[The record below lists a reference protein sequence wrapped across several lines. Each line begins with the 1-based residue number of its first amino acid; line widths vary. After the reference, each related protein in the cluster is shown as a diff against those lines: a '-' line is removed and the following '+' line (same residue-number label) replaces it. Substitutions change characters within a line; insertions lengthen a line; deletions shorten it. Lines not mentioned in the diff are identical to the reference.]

1 MVMDVAQTYTEFGDM
16 PEPQAPEPEPEPE
29 RHKVHGGNGSTRE
42 PEMAETVLAVDA
54 VAAGMGRAAAN
65 EEELAAPAEEEAD
78 SEAEEPKGP
87 LAKRIAARREKR
99 RARKAG
105 GGSTRGTAYASEP
118 AAAPSEA
125 RSSWQRSQ
133 PARCCS

>member
-16 PEPQAPEPEPEPE
+16 PEPQAPEPEPELE
-29 RHKVHGGNGSTRE
+29 RRKVHGGNGSTRE

-65 EEELAAPAEEEAD
+65 EEELAAPAEEEAN

-105 GGSTRGTAYASEP
+105 GGGSLSDRLRGLVADRAET
-118 AAAPSEA
+118 
-125 RSSWQRSQ
+125 
-133 PARCCS
+133 